1 MCVRGVRA
9 YVRTYVAYGSPWKLP
24 HHRHPSRPPVFSPP
38 LIFPPLPSPLLP
50 LQGTYAWPDGRRYEG
65 QWEEN
70 RMHGLGV
77 YRDARGHKWEGQFF
91 NGSGPGLTC
100 QL

>member
-1 MCVRGVRA
+1 MACA
-9 YVRTYVAYGSPWKLP
+9 
-24 HHRHPSRPPVFSPP
+24 
-38 LIFPPLPSPLLP
+38 
-50 LQGTYAWPDGRRYEG
+50 LQGEWVD
-65 QWEEN
+65 N

-77 YRDARGHKWEGQFF
+77 YTDVEGHKWEGQFF